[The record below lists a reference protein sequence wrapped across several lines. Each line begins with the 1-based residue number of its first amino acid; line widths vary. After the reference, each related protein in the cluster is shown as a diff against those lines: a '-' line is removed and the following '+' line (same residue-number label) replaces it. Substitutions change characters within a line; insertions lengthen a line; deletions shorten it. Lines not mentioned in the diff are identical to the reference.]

1 MTQSERYAKAIKE
14 YEEDCFDNHMT
25 VLDFDWLTV
34 TDMVTNLLYCAE
46 NVPVTPTFKLL
57 AEVPK
62 KMTVCRA
69 TFPDGSTLLLTI
81 EPTEGYSDRVH
92 VSITTDEHL
101 TEFSGR
107 LAWLIENT
115 RMDYRSVRTV
125 LARRQG
131 EYVRVT
137 TQDEGFKGVPQ
148 VQYMTEDRFLSWFR
162 DGWENK
168 YDDPYGE
175 PQTAEQVLKR
185 IKAYD
190 WEIVQGQW
198 GTWLNVEWI
207 GEES

>member
-1 MTQSERYAKAIKE
+1 MQAEVYAKAIEE
-14 YEEDCFDNHMT
+14 YHEDPDYKI
-25 VLDFDWLTV
+25 TV
-34 TDMVTNLLYCAE
+34 TDCGWLRNCETVTSLLHFFTEDIPAA
-46 NVPVTPTFKLL
+46 PTFKLL
-57 AEVPK
+57 AEVPN

-81 EPTEGYSDRVH
+81 EPTEGYSEVC

-101 TEFSGR
+101 AEFSGR

-115 RMDYRSVRTV
+115 RMDYRNVRTV

-162 DGWENK
+162 YGWENRFHQCHD
-168 YDDPYGE
+168 YPE
-175 PQTAEQVLKR
+175 ESAEEVLAQVKTN
-185 IKAYD
+185 D
-190 WEIVQGQW
+190 WEIHEGKHY
-198 GTWLNVEWI
+198 TWLNVDWI